1 MSSIPELPAAEALLT
16 PAYFVVHQN
25 GSTRKISASDFLG
38 SMAGQGA
45 DNVVITGGTG
55 VFQSLSSQGQFSVFG
70 AAGSLANCLKATY
83 DANAGVAWFG
93 PDSSGGNTQIRF
105 GTSNAGVFAERM
117 RIAADGTF
125 TMNGNV
131 NMNGRR
137 LDIFNISDPSNQGL
151 RLGDNISGKLWNIA
165 PNTTGGLLMRFYNG
179 STWLTRLA
187 IDAAGVVSLGGAGGA
202 PGLKA
207 TTVDLAVNFP
217 HVAGAPTGSGVRWL
231 ADGADGSVKSEVYAK
246 GAAPVEIGNT
256 LNGWQVSFG
265 VFGGGDRV
273 QFIRACTAVP
283 STDPT
288 GGGYLFV
295 DAAGALKYRGPA
307 GTVTEIAPA

>member
-1 MSSIPELPAAEALLT
+1 MSSIPELPAAESLLS

-25 GSTRKISASDFLG
+25 GATRKIAANVFLG
-38 SMAGQGA
+38 SMAVQDA
-45 DNVVITGGTG
+45 DDVAITGGTG
-55 VFQSLSSQGQFSVFG
+55 EFQSLASRGEFSVFG
-70 AAGSLANCLKATY
+70 AAGSLANRLKATY
-83 DANAGVAWFG
+83 DAAAGVAWFG
-93 PDSSGGNTQIRF
+93 PDSTGGNTQLRF

-131 NMNGRR
+131 NINGRR
-137 LDIFNISDPSNQGL
+137 VDIYNISDPSNQGI
-151 RLGDNISGKLWNIA
+151 RLGDNASGKLWNIA
-165 PNTTGGLLMRFYNG
+165 PNTSGGLLMRFYNG
-179 STWLTRLA
+179 STWLSRFS
-187 IDAAGVVSLGGAGGA
+187 IDAAGVVSLGGGPGA

-207 TTVDLAVNFP
+207 STIDLAVNFP

-231 ADGADGSVKSEVYAK
+231 ADGADVSVKSEVYAK

-273 QFIRACTAVP
+273 QFIRASTAAP

-288 GGGYLFV
+288 GGGYLYV

-307 GTVTEIAPA
+307 GTVTDIAAA